1 MSSLSIY
8 IDSWCPLCVRFGSL
22 LKNLDVFGNIQQ
34 KDIRTY
40 EGTLISK
47 EKGLQ
52 QLASLSPQS
61 TVYYGFDSVWQIVL
75 RLPLLWLFV
84 PLFFLLKISRLGHWA
99 YNELAVKR
107 QIIPLHCKE
116 EECSPK

>member
-1 MSSLSIY
+1 VLTIY
-8 IDSWCPLCVRFGSL
+8 IDSWCPLCLRFGSL

-34 KDIRTY
+34 KDIRNY
-40 EGTLISK
+40 DGTLISK

-61 TVYYGFDSVWQIVL
+61 IVYYGFDNVWQIVL

-84 PLFFLLKISRLGHWA
+84 PLFFLLKISRLGHWG